1 VLVLIQAILGISTL
15 LLHVPLHLALAH
27 QAGAL
32 IVFGFA
38 IANWRGFHGEL
49 PHQTSII
56 VRD

>member
-1 VLVLIQAILGISTL
+1 VLIQAILGISTL
-15 LLHVPLHLALAH
+15 LLHVPLDLALAH

-38 IANWRGFHGEL
+38 IANWRGFYGEL
-49 PHQTSII
+49 PRQTSIV